1 MLKLNLST
9 TLLLGLL
16 TAGPALAA
24 DPVKP
29 TTAPAAGSTATDPA
43 LEAALLAPG
52 TPAPDFTATAHNG
65 EKVTLS
71 KLKGKNVVLYW
82 YPKDDTPGC
91 TKQACDIRDNW
102 DKLKKAGVMVY
113 GVSTQDNTSH
123 QAFAE
128 KHKLPFPL
136 LPDES
141 GEIAKKFGVPV
152 VNGKAKRM
160 SVLIGKD
167 GKVKHVWPKA
177 ATTGHAAEILAAVEA
192 PSSAAAK

>member
-1 MLKLNLST
+1 MLSRTSLSLPCSLVAG
-9 TLLLGLL
+9 LLL
-16 TAGPALAA
+16 AGSSLSLAA
-24 DPVKP
+24 ETPAP
-29 TTAPAAGSTATDPA
+29 PAATPPAPPVEAT
-43 LEAALLAPG
+43 LLAPG

-102 DKLKKAGVMVY
+102 DKLKKAGVVVY

-123 QAFAE
+123 QVFAE
-128 KHKLPFPL
+128 KHKLPFAL
-136 LPDES
+136 LPDEK
-141 GEIAKKFGVPV
+141 GEIAQKFGVPV
-152 VNGKAKRM
+152 VNGKARRM

-177 ATTGHAAEILAAVEA
+177 ATTGHAQEILAAVEA
-192 PSSAAAK
+192 K